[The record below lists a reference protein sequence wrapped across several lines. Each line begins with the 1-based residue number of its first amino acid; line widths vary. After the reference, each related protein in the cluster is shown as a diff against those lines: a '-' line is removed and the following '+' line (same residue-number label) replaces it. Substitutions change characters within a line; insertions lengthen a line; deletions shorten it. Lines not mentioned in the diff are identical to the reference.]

1 MGSCFHRP
9 PGRALGGRMIGTPL
23 QISRKKF
30 TKIAK
35 SGPAGSFLWIEG
47 ENLTQ
52 HRDRARVPTLR
63 WGAALPGPSLAF
75 LAVPAYNKI
84 SS

>member
-52 HRDRARVPTLR
+52 HRDRAGPDAAVGRRPTR
-63 WGAALPGPSLAF
+63 SAACFSGGSG
-75 LAVPAYNKI
+75 V
-84 SS
+84 

>member
-35 SGPAGSFLWIEG
+35 SSPAGSFL
-47 ENLTQ
+47 
-52 HRDRARVPTLR
+52 
-63 WGAALPGPSLAF
+63 
-75 LAVPAYNKI
+75 
-84 SS
+84 